1 MNHLLRGLAP
11 ISDAGWQAIEDEAK
25 PRLSTYLAARK
36 LVDFGG
42 PHGWTHSATSLG
54 RVDFVD
60 GPADGVSAATRRV
73 LPLVELRADFVVSR
87 DELADAE
94 RGALDLDFPEL
105 DAAAARIAVAENS
118 AVFYG
123 YAAAQLTGIVDRSSH
138 TPIPLGDEVRSYPAR
153 VSEAINRLLGTGIGG
168 PFGLAVSPAA
178 YTEILETSESGDL
191 VMDHIAKILGGPV
204 VRTSGLTGA
213 VLVSLRGGDFV
224 LDCGQ
229 DIAIGYLSHN
239 ENEVRLSFE
248 ESFSFRVTEPD
259 AAIVLTA
266 D

>member
-11 ISDAGWQAIEDEAK
+11 ISDTGWKAIEEEAK

-73 LPLVELRADFVVSR
+73 LPLVELRSDFVVSR
-87 DELADAE
+87 DELADAD
-94 RGALDLDFPEL
+94 RGAEDLEFPEL
-105 DAAAARIAVAENS
+105 DAAAARIAVAENT

-123 YAAAQLTGIVDRSSH
+123 YGAADLTGIIDRSSH
-138 TPIPLGDEVRSYPAR
+138 PAIALGEEVRAYPGR
-153 VSEAINRLLGTGIGG
+153 VSEAINRLLGSGIGG
-168 PFGLAVSPAA
+168 PYGLAVSPAA

-191 VMDHIAKILGGPV
+191 LMDHLAKIVGGPV

-213 VLVSLRGGDFV
+213 VVVSQRGGDFAFE
-224 LDCGQ
+224 CGQ
-229 DIAIGYLSHN
+229 DISIGYLSHN
-239 ENEVRLSFE
+239 ENEVRLYFE
-248 ESFSFRVTEPD
+248 ESFTFRVIEPD

-266 D
+266 

>member
-11 ISDAGWQAIEDEAK
+11 ITDTGWKAIEDEAR

-36 LVDFGG
+36 LVDFKG
-42 PHGWTHSATSLG
+42 PYGWTHSATPLG

-60 GPADGVSAATRRV
+60 GPSEGVLAATRRV
-73 LPLVELRADFVVSR
+73 LPLVELRSAFVVSR
-87 DELADAE
+87 DELADAD
-94 RGALDLDFPEL
+94 RGAEDLEFPEL
-105 DAAAARIAVAENS
+105 DAAAARLAVAENT

-123 YAAAQLTGIVDRSSH
+123 YGAADLAGIIDRSSH
-138 TPIPLGDEVRSYPAR
+138 SPIALGEEVRAYPAR
-153 VSEAINRLLGTGIGG
+153 VSEAVNRLLGRGMAG

-204 VRTSGLTGA
+204 VRTPGLTGA
-213 VLVSLRGGDFV
+213 VVVSQRGGDFV

-229 DIAIGYLSHN
+229 DISIGYQSHN
-239 ENEVRLSFE
+239 DNEVRLYFE
-248 ESFSFRVTEPD
+248 ESFTFRVIEPD

-266 D
+266 

>member
-11 ISDAGWQAIEDEAK
+11 ISDTGWKAIEDEAK

-36 LVDFGG
+36 LVDFRG

-73 LPLVELRADFVVSR
+73 LPLVELRSSFVVSR
-87 DELADAE
+87 DELADAD
-94 RGALDLDFPEL
+94 RGAEDLDFPEL
-105 DAAAARIAVAENS
+105 DAAAARIAVAENT

-123 YAAAQLTGIVDRSSH
+123 YGAADLTGIIDRSSH
-138 TPIPLGDEVRSYPAR
+138 PAIALGEEVRAYPGR
-153 VSEAINRLLGTGIGG
+153 VSEAINRLLGSGIGG
-168 PFGLAVSPAA
+168 PYGLAVSPAA

-191 VMDHIAKILGGPV
+191 LMDHLAKIVGGPV

-213 VLVSLRGGDFV
+213 VLVSQRGGDFAFE
-224 LDCGQ
+224 CGQ
-229 DIAIGYLSHN
+229 DISIGYLSHN
-239 ENEVRLSFE
+239 DNEVRLYFE
-248 ESFSFRVTEPD
+248 ESFTFRVIEPD

-266 D
+266 